1 MNSKSLEELLSEN
14 LADALKE
21 VGNIGAGHGATAL
34 TNFLNREIDM
44 TIPYIRIIDRSQFY
58 KYLSPRG
65 FNEKEPLASIIL
77 KFAEDPH
84 LLTNGE
90 VKTNEE
96 DFAQIFACFDN
107 KSVKTLIGTV
117 TTKTLAT
124 TEEHHLD
131 LQSLDELY
139 QSLIKEVGN
148 IILLHYVSAINQFLR
163 GSSYMPKAEPILY
176 MGTANDITNFL
187 LEEFRKQVKNV
198 SKIKILSVQVGIHS
212 KEEYGDTVRCNLF
225 LAMHE
230 NAIQILARK
239 LEAML

>member
-1 MNSKSLEELLSEN
+1 MSTKRLEELLSDS

-65 FNEKEPLASIIL
+65 YNEKEPLASVFL

-84 LLTNGE
+84 LMITKSAE
-90 VKTNEE
+90 TQEE

-107 KSVKTLIGTV
+107 KSVTTLIGTV
-117 TTKTLAT
+117 TTKTLRH
-124 TEEHHLD
+124 TEEDYLD
-131 LQSLDELY
+131 LISLDELHK
-139 QSLIKEVGN
+139 SLIKEVGN
-148 IILLHYVSAINQFLR
+148 IILLHYVSAINEFIK
-163 GSSYMPKAEPILY
+163 GSSYMPKAEPILFI
-176 MGTANDITNFL
+176 GNANEITNFL
-187 LEEFRKQVKNV
+187 LDEFRKQVADI
-198 SKIKILSVQVGIHS
+198 SKIKILSVQVGVHS

-225 LAMHE
+225 LSMHE
-230 NAIQILARK
+230 NAIQLLARK